1 MAAINKLTA
10 KQIVSL
16 PVGLHSDGGNL
27 YVSVRPGGSRQ
38 WVMRYRFGGRQRELG
53 LGGAGPHGLSLA
65 AARTSAESVRA
76 QLRQGLDPLN
86 QREAS
91 AKAVRVP
98 TFREAMDDHI
108 ARNEELWKSR
118 KSAPQW
124 RASLKT
130 HAASLM
136 DQRVD
141 AIDANAVIAVLDPI
155 WHQLPETAKRVR
167 GRIEA
172 ILSMAKTRGFRTGEN
187 PAAWRDNLD
196 NVFPAKPK
204 LVRGHFKAMD
214 HAEIPS
220 FMTRM
225 RATDSMSALVLEWII
240 LTALR
245 PTVGVTATWG
255 EVNRS
260 ARTWTISAER
270 MKGRK
275 GARHTSEDHIVPL
288 CDRAIEILD
297 RVEGLRITKA
307 DDELLFPS
315 QRLRP
320 LSLTALEHCR
330 ERMGVYVT
338 THGFRATFRTWV
350 DSATFHEAALAEK
363 ALGHLVGD
371 ETVRAYNRGHLLE
384 KRRRLMTDWADYL
397 AGRIDPKRNPFVIQ
411 GEVVPQSVLDEVRGR
426 RPL

>member
-10 KQIVSL
+10 KQVVSL
-16 PVGLHSDGGNL
+16 PPGLHGDGGNL
-27 YVSVRPGGSRQ
+27 YLSVRPGGSRQ

-65 AARTSAESVRA
+65 AARTSAEGVRA
-76 QLRQGLDPLN
+76 QLRQGVDPLD
-86 QREAS
+86 QREAA
-91 AKAVRVP
+91 AKVVRVP
-98 TFREAMDDHI
+98 TFAEAMEDHI
-108 ARNEELWKSR
+108 TRNEELWKNP
-118 KSAPQW
+118 KSASQW

-130 HAASLM
+130 HATSLM
-136 DQRVD
+136 DRRVD

-155 WHQLPETAKRVR
+155 WHRLPETAKRVR

-220 FMTRM
+220 FMTRL
-225 RATDSMSALVLEWII
+225 RCCDSMSALALEWII

-245 PTVGVTATWG
+245 PSVGVTATWG

-260 ARTWTISAER
+260 ARTWTIPAER

-275 GARHTSEDHIVPL
+275 GAQHISEDHIVPL
-288 CDRAIEILD
+288 GDRTIEILD
-297 RVEGLRITKA
+297 RVEGLRITRS
-307 DDELLFPS
+307 DDELLFPG
-315 QRLRP
+315 QTLRP

-350 DSATFHEAALAEK
+350 ESSTFHEPALAEK

-371 ETVRAYNRGHLLE
+371 ETVRAYNRGQLLE
-384 KRRRLMTDWADYL
+384 KRRRLMTDWSDYL
-397 AGRIDPKRNPFVIQ
+397 AGRIDTTRNPFVIQ
-411 GEVVPQSVLDEVRGR
+411 GEAVPQSVLDELKSR
-426 RPL
+426 RPI

>member
-27 YVSVRPGGSRQ
+27 YLSVRTGGSRQ

-76 QLRQGLDPLN
+76 QLRQGLDPLD

-91 AKAVRVP
+91 AKAVRIP

-108 ARNEELWKSR
+108 ARTEELWKSR

-155 WHQLPETAKRVR
+155 WHQLPETLKRVR

-220 FMTRM
+220 FMTRL
-225 RATDSMSALVLEWII
+225 RATDSMSALALEWII

-260 ARTWTISAER
+260 ARTWTIPAER

-297 RVEGLRITKA
+297 RVEGLRIAKA
-307 DDELLFPS
+307 DDELLFPGL
-315 QRLRP
+315 RLRP

-350 DSATFHEAALAEK
+350 DSVTFHEAALAEK

-397 AGRIDPKRNPFVIQ
+397 AGRINPQRNPFVIQ
-411 GEVVPQSVLDEVRGR
+411 GEVVPQSVLDEVRSR